1 MIQEVFMYINSAYL
15 NDSLLNCKDTQNPI
29 SVGSCGNYRLITVNQ
44 LPTFRPNG
52 RLDYQLIYIA
62 SGAAHFYFKS
72 TDEATVIPAGT
83 FVLFRPR
90 EYQKYIYYG
99 SDHTEAYWIH
109 FSGTQVKSILRE
121 YNIDDATHIFRTGT
135 QFVYSEI
142 FKNIISEIQ
151 QKRLGFEL
159 IIEAYLK
166 QLFVLISRNKESLDD
181 DSKNYIQNEVRL
193 AQEYFND
200 NYSKEINIDEYAAS
214 HGMSISWFIRSFRQ
228 ITGITPLQYILTQ
241 RIINAQIL
249 LESTDYSINE
259 ISNLVGYD
267 NQLYFSRLFSKQKGM
282 SPREYRKIVKS

>member
-1 MIQEVFMYINSAYL
+1 
-15 NDSLLNCKDTQNPI
+15 LLFT
-29 SVGSCGNYRLITVNQ
+29 
-44 LPTFRPNG
+44 
-52 RLDYQLIYIA
+52 
-62 SGAAHFYFKS
+62 
-72 TDEATVIPAGT
+72 
-83 FVLFRPR
+83 
-90 EYQKYIYYG
+90 
-99 SDHTEAYWIH
+99 
-109 FSGTQVKSILRE
+109 
-121 YNIDDATHIFRTGT
+121 
-135 QFVYSEI
+135 FVYSDI

-151 QKRLGFEL
+151 QKKAGFEL

-241 RIINAQIL
+241 RMINAQIL

-282 SPREYRKIVKS
+282 SPREYRKIVKSQ

>member
-1 MIQEVFMYINSAYL
+1 MFINSAYL
-15 NDSLLNCKDTQNPI
+15 NDSLINYKDTKNPI
-29 SVGSCGNYRLITVNQ
+29 SVSCCGNYRLVTARE
-44 LPTFRPNG
+44 LPTYRPKG

-62 SGAAHFYFKS
+62 SGVAHFYFNNSSKDTIIS
-72 TDEATVIPAGT
+72 AGS

-90 EYQKYIYYG
+90 EFQKYVYYG
-99 SDHTEAYWIH
+99 TDKTEAYWIH
-109 FSGTQVKSILRE
+109 FSGTNVKNILRE
-121 YNIDDATHIFRTGT
+121 YNIDDDTHIFRTGT

-142 FKNIISEIQ
+142 FKSIISEIQ
-151 QKRLGFEL
+151 QKKTGYAL

-166 QLFVLISRNKESLDD
+166 QLFVLISRNKEYIVDNA
-181 DSKNYIQNEVRL
+181 KNYIQNEVSL

-200 NYSKEINIDEYAAS
+200 NYSQEINIDEYAS
-214 HGMSISWFIRSFRQ
+214 SRGMSISWFIRSFKQ
-228 ITGITPLQYILTQ
+228 IIGVTPLQYILSQ

-282 SPREYRKIVKS
+282 SPREYRNIVKN